1 MMTIA
6 HLEAPPIVMALLLLF
21 VVTLAYIFYP
31 AYIVALADSLPIEE
45 ELISPKNSNGG
56 KSSSQPLLSIVVP
69 AYNEEERLPIM
80 LDSALNYLESHR
92 ETVLNT
98 CRAIALKRGE
108 SIPLTSS
115 QIEWLVVS
123 DGSKDGTCDIVR
135 QYGKKRRSPNDSWK
149 LIELKRNGGKGA
161 AVKAGMI
168 RTTGM
173 LCLMVDADGATEF
186 GKGLELV
193 LDQLLESL
201 EGGGTVLR
209 TGAAVFGSRAHL
221 VKDKSVAQRSFVR
234 NLLMHAFQ
242 FFVKFFVTTH
252 VRDTQCGFKLF
263 TRDATVAV
271 FRNLH
276 LRRWAFDTEVVV
288 RAEQLGIPI
297 SEVSVPWHEVDGSKL
312 STSKIA
318 LALVSLSML
327 RDMIC
332 VRACYALRIWK
343 IKR

>member
-1 MMTIA
+1 MTMPLMNLGTSSIA
-6 HLEAPPIVMALLLLF
+6 IALILLTA
-21 VVTLAYIFYP
+21 VALAYIFYP
-31 AYIVALADSLPIEE
+31 AYIVALSDSLPIEE
-45 ELISPKNSNGG
+45 ELISPNNNGG
-56 KSSSQPLLSIVVP
+56 RSSSQPLLSIVMP

-80 LDSALNYLESHR
+80 LDSALAYLQPHR
-92 ETVLNT
+92 AKILNI

-108 SIPLTSS
+108 SVPLTSS
-115 QIEWLVVS
+115 QIEWLIVS
-123 DGSKDGTCDIVR
+123 DGSKDRTCDIAR
-135 QYGKKRRSPNDSWK
+135 IYGKKWSSPNDSWK

-161 AVKAGMI
+161 AVKAGML
-168 RTTGM
+168 RTTGL

-193 LDQLLESL
+193 LNQLLNSL
-201 EGGGTVLR
+201 EDSTRLS

-312 STSKIA
+312 STSKLA
-318 LALVSLSML
+318 LAIVSLGML

-332 VRACYALRIWK
+332 VRACYAMRIWK
-343 IKR
+343 MKQ